1 MSTNLTIQ
9 MTRRQLLLCGAAL
22 VPLSA
27 CEAKPMTQI
36 TVDISVVDYFKRPIF
51 DVFVNG
57 RDFGGGAGVNGLNSI
72 ELGASVKLGHQKVT
86 WRLGGP
92 EGMARNGE
100 TVNAKNIPVLNAADI
115 PKGVKWLALH
125 IYPDDTVEFTF
136 SKGTPGEHT
145 TERGL
150 IAIKNLEARDGK

>member
-86 WRLGGP
+86 WRY
-92 EGMARNGE
+92 ADTGE
-100 TVNAKNIPVLNAADI
+100 TITAKNIPALNTEDI